1 MICIVPKADIRSK
14 EFLNYEARATVS
26 TNNNMSIHD
35 VFISHS
41 SATKE
46 IARHV
51 YYNAISNGLSVW
63 YDEALLDLGDVLEQE
78 IEQGIVNSHTFLL
91 LHCAAA
97 MQKRWVPL
105 EMQHAEN
112 IFLSGQK
119 IRIIVVKLDDEPLP
133 SEFWNQFLFH
143 EWNNDDQP
151 KSILKLLAS
160 LTGRN
165 PFVEIPA
172 AAVLSTEPSSLFV
185 NQSSTIAEHSRNYVL
200 YYISH
205 VKNLLSAVASVGY
218 EGELRD
224 TIKKVL
230 DVSLFESLPSLH
242 GGRFVLAPGLFEMIW
257 PNRTRIPPNIVL
269 HGLPDRYT
277 WDIVKNDE
285 VSCRISIIEKV
296 TGRQVCPPVPLA
308 FGITASAQL

>member
-1 MICIVPKADIRSK
+1 MTSY
-14 EFLNYEARATVS
+14 N
-26 TNNNMSIHD
+26 

-46 IARHV
+46 IARHIF
-51 YYNAISNGLSVW
+51 YNSISNGLSVW

-78 IEQGIVNSHTFLL
+78 IQQGIANSQIFLL

-97 MQKRWVPL
+97 MQKKWVPL
-105 EMQHAEN
+105 EMQYAEN
-112 IFLSGQK
+112 RFRSDQG

-133 SEFWNQFLFH
+133 SDFWNQFLYH
-143 EWNNDDQP
+143 QWNNADQP
-151 KSILKLLAS
+151 GSILRLLAS

-172 AAVLSTEPSSLFV
+172 AAVLSNEPSLLFV
-185 NQSSTIAEHSRNYVL
+185 NQSSTIAEHSRNYIL
-200 YYISH
+200 YYVAH
-205 VKNLLSAVASVGY
+205 LKHLLSAVSSVGY

-230 DVSLFESLPSLH
+230 NVSLFESVPSLH

-257 PNRTRIPPNIVL
+257 PNRTRIPPNITL
-269 HGLPDRYT
+269 HGLPDRYS
-277 WDIVKNDE
+277 WEIVKNDE
-285 VSCRISIIEKV
+285 VSCQISIIENA
-296 TGRQVCPPVPLA
+296 TGKQVSHPVPLA
-308 FGITASAQL
+308 FGMTASSQL